1 MPFVQF
7 HDYLP
12 ELAERETRT
21 ITIFPGSGFDLP
33 PTEYGL
39 VEMFCDEPGC
49 DCRRVIFMVM
59 SSMTEKPEAFVSF
72 GWESRQFYEKWMGDD
87 DPFII
92 TELMGPALNFGS
104 PAARHAPAIL
114 EMVKEV
120 ALNDPDYV
128 ARVKQHYALFRE
140 KIDGRMNRQQ
150 RRRAGR
156 KR

>member
-1 MPFVQF
+1 MFIYRSLQNGKQGLSRF
-7 HDYLP
+7 
-12 ELAERETRT
+12 
-21 ITIFPGSGFDLP
+21 FPVPDL
-33 PTEYGL
+33 TG
-39 VEMFCDEPGC
+39 
-49 DCRRVIFMVM
+49 RR
-59 SSMTEKPEAFVSF
+59 
-72 GWESRQFYEKWMGDD
+72 
-87 DPFII
+87 
-92 TELMGPALNFGS
+92 LNTAWWKCS
-104 PAARHAPAIL
+104 IL